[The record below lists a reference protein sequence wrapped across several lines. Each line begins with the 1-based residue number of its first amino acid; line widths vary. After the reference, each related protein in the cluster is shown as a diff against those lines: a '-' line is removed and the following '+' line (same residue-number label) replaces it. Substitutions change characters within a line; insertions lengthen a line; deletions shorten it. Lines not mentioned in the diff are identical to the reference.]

1 MTAYNKQVRMP
12 HLDSVELEDW
22 DFVPNLITQGM
33 EMSGRRCDAGESM
46 IFALQ
51 LQHMRAQVLE
61 RPYPELKARVLI
73 PQQSESPVGA
83 EEFAYRIADQV
94 GMFELIT
101 NYADD
106 LPVTDVKGEKKV
118 ANISTFGG
126 AVHYSID
133 EIERASMA
141 GLPIQ
146 QRKMQ
151 SNRDAAERKFE
162 QIAWLGETASGQYG
176 MLNHPNITKSTA
188 ATKAGGGTSWANA
201 TAQEIYND
209 MVKPIIQQINDTN
222 GIESPDTIV
231 LSPADYEKANNTYF
245 ADVTG
250 QSAMKRFKE
259 AYPEVTVEKC
269 IYMKGNGS
277 GSTNVLLAYR
287 KDPNKVAMES
297 PLPYTIEPPQMRN
310 LATIINA
317 RMKTAGV
324 IAYFPLSISLIEGL

>member
-1 MTAYNKQVRMP
+1 
-12 HLDSVELEDW
+12 
-22 DFVPNLITQGM
+22 
-33 EMSGRRCDAGESM
+33 
-46 IFALQ
+46 
-51 LQHMRAQVLE
+51 
-61 RPYPELKARVLI
+61 
-73 PQQSESPVGA
+73 
-83 EEFAYRIADQV
+83 
-94 GMFELIT
+94 
-101 NYADD
+101 
-106 LPVTDVKGEKKV
+106 
-118 ANISTFGG
+118 
-126 AVHYSID
+126 
-133 EIERASMA
+133 
-141 GLPIQ
+141 
-146 QRKMQ
+146 MQ

-162 QIAWLGETASGQYG
+162 QIAWLGNLESGQYG

-188 ATKAGGGTSWANA
+188 AKAWSAA
-201 TAQEIYND
+201 DVTAQQIYD
-209 MVKPIIQQINDTN
+209 TMVKPILQQINDTN

-287 KDPNKVAMES
+287 KDPNRVAMES

-310 LATIINA
+310 LATIING